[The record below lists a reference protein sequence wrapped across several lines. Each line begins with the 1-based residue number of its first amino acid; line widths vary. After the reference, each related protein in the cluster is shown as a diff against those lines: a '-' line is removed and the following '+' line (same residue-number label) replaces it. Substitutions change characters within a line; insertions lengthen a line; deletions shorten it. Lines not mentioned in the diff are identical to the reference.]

1 MILDCARILPLEEAT
16 VIGDHALRKGAGG
29 ESRRRLLGESQT
41 KLGSRRALDLL
52 DVLDG
57 RSESAGETRTRLL
70 LHAFG
75 LHNFTPQVENPTRE
89 GLFRADFADPEAR
102 IIIEF
107 DGAAKYTDYRP
118 AEDVLIAER
127 RRENA
132 LQEFGMGVLP
142 NQLGAPGPAGGAAPK
157 AVRVSGAAP
166 RNAKAA
172 LARMTVAGP
181 QRSCGQGPL

>member
-1 MILDCARILPLEEAT
+1 

-57 RSESAGETRTRLL
+57 RSESAGETRRRLL

-75 LHNFTPQVENPTRE
+75 LHNFTPQVEIPTRE

-107 DGAAKYTDYRP
+107 DVAAKYTDYRP

-132 LQEFGMGVLP
+132 LQE
-142 NQLGAPGPAGGAAPK
+142 LGWAFFRINWEHLDRTGELRQRLSAF
-157 AVRVSGAAP
+157 
-166 RNAKAA
+166 
-172 LARMTVAGP
+172 LARHPRM
-181 QRSCGQGPL
+181 